1 MLIVLLKQ
9 FQVKHIMTQNPITV
23 NPSSTVFFAA
33 KKMIDNKI
41 NRVPVVE
48 QGEVVGILTRGD
60 LLQCMIWELLV
71 AGNNTNS
78 VSA

>member
-1 MLIVLLKQ
+1 
-9 FQVKHIMTQNPITV
+9 MTQNPVTV
-23 NPSSTVFFAA
+23 EPSSTVFYAA

-41 NRVPVVE
+41 NRIPVVE
-48 QGEVVGILTRGD
+48 RGEVIGILTRGD

-71 AGNNTNS
+71 AGNETKS